1 MKKVLIAVIIVM
13 ALLSTIT
20 ITAEPASV
28 TRTLNQF
35 DELVV
40 TQDAYEPIEAI
51 GGFSKPKDIYVDE
64 DDYVYIANTGS
75 QEIVILNNNYEEVKR
90 FGSDKLIKPSGV
102 FVREEYIY
110 IADYGKDE
118 DDKTGRIYIY
128 EFDKSSNQV
137 TLKEEFSRPNSSI
150 LAVNDF
156 IYRPLKIAVDNNKTI
171 YVVSEGSYNGI
182 LMISNENRF
191 LGFFASNNVKGTL
204 RDYVL
209 QFLYGNSEKAMLKK
223 KIPPSPYNLY
233 LDDSGYVYT
242 ITQTSTIEENK
253 GDNIKK
259 VNIGGIN
266 FFSNKMVSASDFT
279 SVTTGHF
286 DNIYAINKSGFI
298 YEYDNEGNILF
309 VFGGPSGGSNNLG
322 LFEYASGVAVNSSN
336 QLFVLDENTNEFHI
350 FERTVFTK
358 TVHKA
363 LVLYKEGKYLESK
376 SVWEEVLK
384 YNSLFYKAHTGIGKA
399 YFSQG
404 EYQKALEKFAISG
417 ELEEYSLAYW
427 EIRNIWLGKYA
438 GTLLILAFLIVAI
451 VITIKKTGLIMKLK
465 SNTYLTSVSEK
476 GWLLEV
482 KFMFKYLRHPL
493 DSFYEAKS
501 KNKGK
506 VKTGLIFILV
516 FLIFYFMFL
525 LFSGQLFKPVI
536 LERTRVID
544 EVAKLLIPFVT
555 FVLANYLVSALM
567 EGEGTFKEIFI
578 NTIGSLMPLLVIL
591 PVITIFSNLLSYNE
605 QFIYYFLIFLA
616 TAWSAFLLFFSVKDT
631 HNFTVKETIYH
642 LVMSLLMMI
651 IMIVIAIMVYLMIRQ
666 VYDFIL
672 DIFKEMIINA

>member
-1 MKKVLIAVIIVM
+1 MRKIYN
-13 ALLSTIT
+13 
-20 ITAEPASV
+20 
-28 TRTLNQF
+28 RYLN
-35 DELVV
+35 
-40 TQDAYEPIEAI
+40 
-51 GGFSKPKDIYVDE
+51 DIK
-64 DDYVYIANTGS
+64 
-75 QEIVILNNNYEEVKR
+75 NNNKN
-90 FGSDKLIKPSGV
+90 SI
-102 FVREEYIY
+102 IY
-110 IADYGKDE
+110 KDFLN
-118 DDKTGRIYIY
+118 YQ
-128 EFDKSSNQV
+128 SN
-137 TLKEEFSRPNSSI
+137 
-150 LAVNDF
+150 
-156 IYRPLKIAVDNNKTI
+156 
-171 YVVSEGSYNGI
+171 G
-182 LMISNENRF
+182 
-191 LGFFASNNVKGTL
+191 
-204 RDYVL
+204 
-209 QFLYGNSEKAMLKK
+209 
-223 KIPPSPYNLY
+223 
-233 LDDSGYVYT
+233 
-242 ITQTSTIEENK
+242 
-253 GDNIKK
+253 
-259 VNIGGIN
+259 
-266 FFSNKMVSASDFT
+266 
-279 SVTTGHF
+279 
-286 DNIYAINKSGFI
+286 
-298 YEYDNEGNILF
+298 
-309 VFGGPSGGSNNLG
+309 
-322 LFEYASGVAVNSSN
+322 
-336 QLFVLDENTNEFHI
+336 
-350 FERTVFTK
+350 
-358 TVHKA
+358 
-363 LVLYKEGKYLESK
+363 
-376 SVWEEVLK
+376 
-384 YNSLFYKAHTGIGKA
+384 
-399 YFSQG
+399 
-404 EYQKALEKFAISG
+404 
-417 ELEEYSLAYW
+417 
-427 EIRNIWLGKYA
+427 
-438 GTLLILAFLIVAI
+438 
-451 VITIKKTGLIMKLK
+451 
-465 SNTYLTSVSEK
+465 YLTSVSEK